1 MKIQIEN
8 NIICEYKLKK
18 YKGDKMDYDTT
29 REKNT
34 GENETYGGAHP
45 ELQDLPL
52 PQTDNMLYSILNSL
66 NQNIANF
73 HAYLKFKSYI
83 SEETLNTELLKKSMG
98 IHRDFS
104 ALLLHTKEE
113 MVFISPDL
121 LEKAEKMLFKGE
133 AGTDFIKYTCKMSKI
148 INDYKGMLYREGYLP
163 DFKWQFMSTDI

>member
-1 MKIQIEN
+1 
-8 NIICEYKLKK
+8 
-18 YKGDKMDYDTT
+18 MDYDAT
-29 REKNT
+29 RDKNT
-34 GENETYGGAHP
+34 GENESYEGAHP

-83 SEETLNTELLKKSMG
+83 SEDTLNTELLKKSMG

-104 ALLLHTKEE
+104 DLFLHTKEE

-121 LEKAEKMLFKGE
+121 LE
-133 AGTDFIKYTCKMSKI
+133 
-148 INDYKGMLYREGYLP
+148 
-163 DFKWQFMSTDI
+163 